1 MLLIFSTRPV
11 MHFTVTN
18 DENLLKPKRFC
29 PWSSFCGES
38 LKWLFVGV
46 VDLFEIM
53 EVGMFCM
60 FRGLHI
66 VGSVRN
72 RTVSVDPLVQK
83 ERTIISGRLKF
94 IVLQYSVLSINFR
107 VRSFVYSA

>member
-1 MLLIFSTRPV
+1 MLLIFSTWPV

-29 PWSSFCGES
+29 PWSSFYGQS
-38 LKWLFVGV
+38 LKCFFVGV
-46 VDLFEIM
+46 VDLFEVM
-53 EVGMFCM
+53 EVGMFCI

-72 RTVSVDPLVQK
+72 RTVSVDRLLEK
-83 ERTIISGRLKF
+83 ERTIEYR
-94 IVLQYSVLSINFR
+94 SVTS
-107 VRSFVYSA
+107 

>member
-1 MLLIFSTRPV
+1 MKTKTIGEGF
-11 MHFTVTN
+11 N
-18 DENLLKPKRFC
+18 DENSLKPKRFW
-29 PWSSFCGES
+29 PWSSFYGQS

-46 VDLFEIM
+46 VELFELM

-60 FRGLHI
+60 FRGLNI

-72 RTVSVDPLVQK
+72 RTVSVDPLLQ
-83 ERTIISGRLKF
+83 RLKF
-94 IVLQYSVLSINFR
+94 IVLQYSVLSINFN

>member
-18 DENLLKPKRFC
+18 DENSLKPKRFW
-29 PWSSFCGES
+29 PWSSFYGQS

-46 VDLFEIM
+46 VELFELM

-60 FRGLHI
+60 FRGLNI

-72 RTVSVDPLVQK
+72 RTVSVDPLLQ
-83 ERTIISGRLKF
+83 RLKF
-94 IVLQYSVLSINFR
+94 IVLQYSVLSINFN

>member
-18 DENLLKPKRFC
+18 DENSLKPKRFW
-29 PWSSFCGES
+29 PWSSFYGQS

-46 VDLFEIM
+46 VELFELM

-60 FRGLHI
+60 FRGLNI

-72 RTVSVDPLVQK
+72 RTVSVDPFL
-83 ERTIISGRLKF
+83 TIKIYRLTILC
-94 IVLQYSVLSINFR
+94 IVH
-107 VRSFVYSA
+107 

>member
-1 MLLIFSTRPV
+1 MLLIFSTRPF

-18 DENLLKPKRFC
+18 DENLVKTKRFC

-46 VDLFEIM
+46 VDLFGLM
-53 EVGMFCM
+53 EVGIFCM

-83 ERTIISGRLKF
+83 ERTIMDD
-94 IVLQYSVLSINFR
+94 
-107 VRSFVYSA
+107 

>member
-18 DENLLKPKRFC
+18 DETSLKPKRFW
-29 PWSSFCGES
+29 PWSSFYGQS

-46 VDLFEIM
+46 VELFELM

-60 FRGLHI
+60 FRGLNI

-72 RTVSVDPLVQK
+72 RTVSVDPLLQ
-83 ERTIISGRLKF
+83 RLKF
-94 IVLQYSVLSINFR
+94 IVLQYSVLSINFN

>member
-18 DENLLKPKRFC
+18 DENSLKPKRFW
-29 PWSSFCGES
+29 PWSSFYGQSSKC
-38 LKWLFVGV
+38 LFVGV
-46 VDLFEIM
+46 VELFELM

-60 FRGLHI
+60 FRGLNI

-72 RTVSVDPLVQK
+72 RTVSVDPLGPVQ
-83 ERTIISGRLKF
+83 TS
-94 IVLQYSVLSINFR
+94 NFTCAELNAR
-107 VRSFVYSA
+107 VKCM

>member
-18 DENLLKPKRFC
+18 DENSLKPKRFW
-29 PWSSFCGES
+29 PWSSFYGQS
-38 LKWLFVGV
+38 LKCLFVGV
-46 VDLFEIM
+46 VELFELM

-60 FRGLHI
+60 FRGLNI

-72 RTVSVDPLVQK
+72 RTVSVDPLL
-83 ERTIISGRLKF
+83 TIKIYRLTILC
-94 IVLQYSVLSINFR
+94 IVH
-107 VRSFVYSA
+107 